1 MEGRKMEKVKQRLK
15 VGEVKVHKNLAVA
28 PLLGKDSGLDYLVFD
43 EAVNQG
49 LSVRE
54 TGEVPTLHFKN
65 ETDKEVL
72 ILQGEYVTGGKQNRM
87 VATNVYMA
95 KGFDGPVPV
104 NCVEQSRWSGNERG
118 GFTSGNRRAPASVSL
133 MASVGQGEV
142 WGEVRRM
149 TESLG
154 THTSTGDMGASYAQR
169 ESDLAEYLSN
179 FEFQEGAVGV
189 IAAMQRG
196 KHRVYVADVFDQT
209 ATLQKNYKKLLESY
223 AIEALSYKAIGSQ
236 AKSDMQAFLKVAG
249 DTPYHKRQPVSLGD
263 DLKTAA
269 GAVTGFALVYQETP
283 LYVNLASNFMPQT
296 QGPGADNFDPAQTM
310 IFERPVR
317 TGMSRRFFR

>member
-1 MEGRKMEKVKQRLK
+1 MEKVKHKVK
-15 VGEVKVHKNLAVA
+15 VGEVKIHKNLAVA
-28 PLLGKDSGLDYLVFD
+28 PLMGKDSKLEYLVFD
-43 EAVNQG
+43 EAVNSG

-54 TGEVPTLHFKN
+54 TGDVPTLHFKN
-65 ETDKEVL
+65 ETGKEVL

-87 VATNVYMA
+87 VATNIYMA
-95 KGFDGPVPV
+95 KDFDGPVPV
-104 NCVEQSRWSGNERG
+104 NCVEQSRWSGHERG

-154 THTSTGDMGASYAQR
+154 TETHTGDMGASYAQR
-169 ESDLAEYLSN
+169 EKDLAEYLSN

-196 KHRVYVADVFDQT
+196 KQRVYVADIFDQT

-236 AKSDMQAFLKVAG
+236 SKSDIQAFLKAAG
-249 DTPYHKRQPVSLGD
+249 DLQYHKRQAVSLGE
-263 DLKTAA
+263 DLKTGA
-269 GAVTGFALVYQETP
+269 GLISGFALVYQETP
-283 LYVNLASNFMPQT
+283 LYVNLASNFMPVG

-310 IFERPVR
+310 ILERPVR
-317 TGMSRRFFR
+317 TGISRRFFR